1 MAEVQTN
8 VQVTPNITLTSPTN
22 AAGSEVLAA
31 ALLKSSENQA
41 ASTQALVAAL
51 VGAREPAAG
60 LPAKK
65 KQQTNAINA
74 GLVALIVFLL
84 WK

>member
-1 MAEVQTN
+1 MASATTK
-8 VQVTPNITLTSPTN
+8 VTVEPTTTVN
-22 AAGSEVLAA
+22 TTVPTEPLAA